1 VAAIIDGV
9 AVQILILP
17 VFIALRVGLEFVAD
31 AIRYGK
37 TGEIAMM
44 QNTVLLIIGY
54 AIYEAVLD
62 SSASQATL
70 GKRIF
75 DLKVTNLDG
84 NRISFVRALGRHFAK
99 YISSVTL
106 LIGYIIAGFSARKQ
120 ALHDMIAG
128 TVVRRT

>member
-1 VAAIIDGV
+1 VAAIIDCV

-31 AIRYGK
+31 AIRHGK

-44 QNTVLLIIGY
+44 QNTVLLFIGY
-54 AIYEAVLD
+54 AIYEVVLE

-84 NRISFVRALGRHFAK
+84 NRISLARALGRHFAK
-99 YISSVTL
+99 YISSVML
-106 LIGYIIAGFSARKQ
+106 LIGFIVAGFSARKQ
-120 ALHDMIAG
+120 ALHDMIA
-128 TVVRRT
+128 RTLVQRT